1 MEYKCFESRVLQN
14 SFQGGIFQN
23 FGAMMMRYVC
33 LAVMSCALLVSC
45 SENRQEAC
53 YEPESSVVPVPL
65 QFTALEEKFAAIET
79 RQDVVDL
86 FNGEEVLRD
95 VFFKRSGYPNDSAF
109 IRELHRRFTNP
120 GIDTLASEVKRVFGD
135 GSVLRNSFSE
145 AYAHL
150 RHYYPE
156 TRLPRVVTVISGLEN
171 DLYLS
176 DTLVIVGLDFFLGD
190 GAHYR
195 PNMYEYMLNRYR
207 PESIVP
213 SVMLL
218 IGIQERFNKIK
229 KEDNTALAEMVSYGK
244 AYVFARHMIPCVP
257 DSTLFGYTAAET
269 AGAFANEAV
278 IWQRF
283 VEEKVLFETSHL
295 VKQRYLGE
303 RPNVPEI
310 STRCPGRIG
319 TWVGM
324 QITEAYLKE
333 TETGL
338 TTLMTNSDAQEIF
351 RRSRYKPVAR

>member
-1 MEYKCFESRVLQN
+1 MMIRVL
-14 SFQGGIFQN
+14 
-23 FGAMMMRYVC
+23 C
-33 LAVMSCALLVSC
+33 LTVMSGVWLMSC
-45 SENRQEAC
+45 SDNRPSAC
-53 YEPESSVVPVPL
+53 YEPESYVVSVPVPY
-65 QFTALEEKFAAIET
+65 TALEEKFAAIQT
-79 RQDVVDL
+79 RQDVVDV
-86 FNGEEVLRD
+86 FRGEEILRD
-95 VFFKRSGYPNDSAF
+95 VFFKRPGYPNDSAF
-109 IRELHRRFTNP
+109 IREMHRRFTNP

-135 GSVLRNSFSE
+135 GSALRASFSE

-150 RHYYPE
+150 RHYYPNA
-156 TRLPRVVTVISGLEN
+156 RLPRIVTVISGLEN

-176 DTLVIVGLDFFLGD
+176 DSLVIVGLDFFLGS

-218 IGIQERFNKIK
+218 IGIGEQINKINK
-229 KEDNTALAEMVSYGK
+229 DDQTALAEMIAYGK
-244 AYVFARHMIPCVP
+244 AYLFAKHMIPCVP

-269 AGAFANEAV
+269 AGAFANEALV
-278 IWQRF
+278 WQRF
-283 VEEKVLFETSHL
+283 VDEKVLFETNHL

-324 QITEAYLKE
+324 RITESYFR
-333 TETGL
+333 ETGKSF
-338 TTLMTNSDAQEIF
+338 TELMEQADAQEIF
-351 RRSRYKPVAR
+351 RRSRYKPVSR